1 MEIYGASSLNSA
13 QPVYGTQR
21 ANHIEHVNNSDA
33 LHGADQIDISAEAEL
48 VSQVHEAQDIRADR
62 VDEIR
67 RQIAAGV
74 YETGDKMDIALG
86 RLLDEIAS

>member
-1 MEIYGASSLNSA
+1 MEIYGASRLSSA

-21 ANHIEHVNNSDA
+21 ANHIDNVPNANA
-33 LHGADQIDISAEAEL
+33 LHGADQVDISAEAEL
-48 VSQVHEAQDIRADR
+48 ISRVHETADIRADR

-74 YETGDKMDIALG
+74 YETSDKMEIALG
-86 RLLDEIAS
+86 RLLDEFAS